1 MKAALL
7 TATRT
12 IEVIDTFALPEPGPD
27 DVVIDVKASGICG
40 SDVHVYNGS
49 EGSTAVTLP
58 LVMGHEFSGV
68 IAETGSAVAGL
79 SVGDKVVVN
88 PNIMCGHCHPCRSGR
103 SAFCENHTAVGVSRH
118 GGFAEHVVV
127 PTLAVHVIKKTDFVE
142 ASLIEPLSCCMNV
155 FEQIPHRL
163 GDAYLIVGGGPI
175 GMMMLQLARLAGARF
190 VAVSELVPEKR
201 NKCLALGADAAFDST
216 AEAAGD
222 VAARFGVTRFDTII
236 ECVGRPATQEYALSC
251 AGRMTN
257 VMFFGLGSSGDTI
270 PLNPYRQLIN
280 QNTLYASFINPCTF
294 ERTVEIVEAGKVNL
308 APILAGTI
316 TLDQLDGV
324 LADAALRS
332 AGKVVVT
339 F

>member
-7 TATRT
+7 TATHEIRLVDNF
-12 IEVIDTFALPEPGPD
+12 ELPEPGPD
-27 DVVIDVKASGICG
+27 EIVIDVKASGICG

-49 EGSTAVTLP
+49 EGSTTVTLP

-68 IAETGSAVAGL
+68 VSKLGCGVSGYSI
-79 SVGDKVVVN
+79 GDKVVVN

-103 SAFCENHTAVGVSRH
+103 TAFCENHTAVGVSRY
-118 GGFAEHVVV
+118 GGFAEKVVV
-127 PTLAVHVIKKTDFVE
+127 PTLAVHKLKKTDFVE

-155 FEQIPHRL
+155 FEQIPHKL

-190 VAVSELVPEKR
+190 VAVSEVVAEKR
-201 NKCLALGADAAFDST
+201 EKCLSLGADAAYDS
-216 AEAAGD
+216 AVESVRD
-222 VAARFGVTRFDTII
+222 VAARFDVSRFDTII

-257 VMFFGLGSSGDTI
+257 VMFFGLGSSKDTI

-280 QNTLYASFINPCTF
+280 QNTLFASFINPCTF
-294 ERTVEIVEAGKVNL
+294 ERTLEIVEAGRVNL
-308 APILAGTI
+308 MPILAGTI
-316 TLDQLDGV
+316 SLEQLDSV
-324 LADAALRS
+324 LADPALRS
-332 AGKVVVT
+332 GGKVVVT